1 LGLVDSFANE
11 RRFAADV
18 VRLLPRVE
26 LRFDDNIPADFDS
39 MQVVVKVALK
49 D

>member
-1 LGLVDSFANE
+1 
-11 RRFAADV
+11 
-18 VRLLPRVE
+18 VE